1 MALQLGDTA
10 PDFRA
15 ESTEGPIFIHD
26 WIGDSW
32 AVLLSHPSDRQT
44 PLSTCTSR

>member
-1 MALQLGDTA
+1 MTLKLGDTA
-10 PDFRA
+10 PDFTS
-15 ESTEGPIFIHD
+15 ETTEGPISFHE

-32 AVLLSHPSDRQT
+32 AVLFSHPSDRQT